1 MLVSSSVMETLQY
14 AGRPSIF
21 IELCLAWGGGIRPHT
36 TTLMLPCLGS
46 VATWQACRR
55 ARAAEWS
62 MRHTP
67 SPE

>member
-36 TTLMLPCLGS
+36 T
-46 VATWQACRR
+46 VAVWVGGKLCGR
-55 ARAAEWS
+55 AEFS
-62 MRHTP
+62 
-67 SPE
+67 